1 MQKSNHVIGVV
12 LQGQFAYCGPMDS
25 RISARALAEALGGW
39 RGRGPAYESLADA
52 IRLMCLD
59 NRIAPRTALPAER
72 ELAAALSLSR
82 TTIAATYRSLRDSGH
97 IESVRGSGSVTL
109 PLRRT
114 DPGSDDRRDGVID
127 LQQASPAA
135 WPGLPSVITEVAAE
149 AAALVART
157 GYDVVGDPQL
167 RELLAQRYRAQGLPT
182 DADQI
187 LITTG
192 AQSALHLIASVLL
205 ARADRVLIE
214 TPTYPHGA
222 DAFRAVGA
230 RLVGVPVSPDDG
242 WDLDRAA
249 QTFARVLPSL
259 AYLMPN
265 FQNPTGRTMTAEE
278 VRAFVEGAQVA
289 GTFLVLDETTAELD
303 IDRDAPAAVFPDSDR
318 IIRVGSMGKTVWGG
332 LRVGWVR
339 AHTDVV
345 RRLASGR
352 PVHDLG
358 TPEFE
363 QAVATRLVARLDEIA
378 AQRATVLRAG
388 RDAVIRAL
396 SVALP
401 EWEVPSPS
409 GGVSLW
415 VGIGEPVST
424 PLVMSARSR
433 GLLLSA
439 GSRFAVEGGHDR
451 RLRIPFTA
459 ASHTLERAVDVL
471 RASWHEVRGTTART
485 SLDDLAAVV

>member
-1 MQKSNHVIGVV
+1 
-12 LQGQFAYCGPMDS
+12 MDS

-39 RGRGPAYESLADA
+39 RGRGPAYEALADG
-52 IRLMCLD
+52 IRLLCLD
-59 NRIAPRTALPAER
+59 NRIAPLTALPAER
-72 ELAAALSLSR
+72 ELAAALGLSR
-82 TTIAATYRSLRDSGH
+82 TTVAATYRSLRDSGH
-97 IESVRGSGSVTL
+97 IESLRGSGSVTL

-114 DPGSDDRRDGVID
+114 DPGVEDRRDGVID

-135 WPGLPSVITEVAAE
+135 WPGLPAVMAEVAQD

-157 GYDVVGDPQL
+157 GYDVVGDAGL
-167 RELLAQRYRAQGLPT
+167 REEIARVYGNRGLPT
-182 DADQI
+182 TPDQV
-187 LITTG
+187 LVTTG
-192 AQSALHLIASVLL
+192 AQSALHLVASVLL
-205 ARADRVLIE
+205 SRADRVLIE

-230 RLVGVPVSPDDG
+230 RLVGVPVTPDAG

-249 QTFARVLPSL
+249 QTFARVLPAL
-259 AYLMPN
+259 AYLMPD
-265 FQNPTGRTMTAEE
+265 FHNPTGRSMSPVE
-278 VRAFVEGAQVA
+278 VAAFVDGAQRA
-289 GTFLVLDETTAELD
+289 GTYLVLDETTAGLD
-303 IDRDAPAAVFPDSDR
+303 IDRETAGTVFPEAPR
-318 IIRVGSMGKTVWGG
+318 IIRVGSLGKTVWGG

-339 AHTDVV
+339 AEADIV

-363 QAVATRLVARLDEIA
+363 QAVAARVVGRLDEIS
-378 AQRATVLRAG
+378 AQRADLLRAG
-388 RDAVIRAL
+388 RDALTRAL
-396 SVALP
+396 EATFP
-401 EWEVPSPS
+401 EWEIPVAR

-424 PLVMSARSR
+424 PLVMNARAR

-439 GSRFAVEGGHDR
+439 GSRFAVDGGHDR
-451 RLRIPFTA
+451 RLRLPFTA
-459 ASHTLERAVDVL
+459 APHTLERAVGIL
-471 RASWHEVRGTTART
+471 RAAWDDVRGTSATA

>member
-1 MQKSNHVIGVV
+1 
-12 LQGQFAYCGPMDS
+12 MDS

-39 RGRGPAYESLADA
+39 RGRGPAYESLADG
-52 IRLMCLD
+52 IRLLCLD

-72 ELAAALSLSR
+72 ELATALGLSR
-82 TTIAATYRSLRDSGH
+82 TTVAATYRSLRESGH
-97 IESVRGSGSVTL
+97 IESLRGSGSVTL

-114 DPGSDDRRDGVID
+114 DPGADDRRDGVID

-135 WPGLPSVITEVAAE
+135 WPGLPAVMAEVAQD

-157 GYDVVGDPQL
+157 GYDVVGDVGL
-167 RELLAQRYRAQGLPT
+167 REAIAQHYRDRGLPT
-182 DADQI
+182 TADQI
-187 LITTG
+187 LVTTG

-205 ARADRVLIE
+205 SRADRVLIE

-230 RLVGVPVSPDDG
+230 RLVGVPVTPDSG

-249 QTFARVLPSL
+249 QTFARVLPAL
-259 AYLMPN
+259 AYLMPE
-265 FQNPTGRTMTAEE
+265 FHNPTGRTMSRAE
-278 VRAFVEGAQVA
+278 VSAFVDGSQRA
-289 GTFLVLDETTAELD
+289 GTILVLDETTAGLD
-303 IDRDAPAAVFPDSDR
+303 IDRQTESTAFPDADR
-318 IIRVGSMGKTVWGG
+318 VVRVGSLGKTVWGG

-339 AHTDVV
+339 AQADIV

-363 QAVATRLVARLDEIA
+363 QAVAARVIGRLDEIS
-378 AQRATVLRAG
+378 AQRADLLRAG
-388 RDAVIRAL
+388 RDAVTRAL
-396 SVALP
+396 VDTFP
-401 EWEVPSPS
+401 EWDIPTVH

-424 PLVMSARSR
+424 PLVMNARAR

-439 GSRFAVEGGHDR
+439 GSRFAVDGGHDR

-459 ASHTLERAVDVL
+459 APHTLERAVDML
-471 RASWHEVRGTTART
+471 RAAWDDVRGTTAGAA
-485 SLDDLAAVV
+485 LDDLAAVV

>member
-1 MQKSNHVIGVV
+1 MRS
-12 LQGQFAYCGPMDS
+12 GQFDYSGLMDS

-39 RGRGPAYESLADA
+39 RGRGPAYEALADG
-52 IRLMCLD
+52 IRLLCLD

-72 ELAAALSLSR
+72 ELAAALGLSR
-82 TTIAATYRSLRDSGH
+82 TTVAATYRSLRDTGH
-97 IESVRGSGSVTL
+97 IESLRGSGSVTL
-109 PLRRT
+109 PLRRN
-114 DPGSDDRRDGVID
+114 DPGADDRRDGVID

-135 WPGLPSVITEVAAE
+135 WPGLPAVIADVAQD

-157 GYDVVGDPQL
+157 GYDVVGEPGL
-167 RELLAQRYRAQGLPT
+167 REEIAQHYRDRGLAT
-182 DADQI
+182 DPDQI
-187 LITTG
+187 LVTTG

-205 ARADRVLIE
+205 SRADRVLIE

-242 WDLDRAA
+242 WDLDRAG
-249 QTFARVLPSL
+249 QTFARVLPAL
-259 AYLMPN
+259 AYLMPE
-265 FQNPTGRTMTAEE
+265 FQNPTGRTMDQEE
-278 VRAFVEGAQVA
+278 VTAFVDGAQRA
-289 GTFLVLDETTAELD
+289 GTFLVLDETTAGLD
-303 IDRDAPAAVFPDSDR
+303 IDRPTAPVAFPDLGR
-318 IIRVGSMGKTVWGG
+318 IIRVGSLGKTVWGG

-339 AHTDVV
+339 AEADIV

-363 QAVATRLVARLDEIA
+363 QAVAARVLRRLGEIST
-378 AQRATVLRAG
+378 QRADLLRAG
-388 RDAVIRAL
+388 RDALTRAL
-396 SVALP
+396 VERFP
-401 EWEVPSPS
+401 EWEIPDAH

-415 VGIGEPVST
+415 VGLGEPVST
-424 PLVMSARSR
+424 PLVMSARAR

-459 ASHTLERAVDVL
+459 APHTLERAVGIL
-471 RASWHEVRGTTART
+471 RTAWDDVRGTAAGAA
-485 SLDDLAAVV
+485 LDDLATVV

>member
-1 MQKSNHVIGVV
+1 
-12 LQGQFAYCGPMDS
+12 MDS

-39 RGRGPAYESLADA
+39 RGPGPAYEALADG
-52 IRLMCLD
+52 IRLLCLD
-59 NRIAPRTALPAER
+59 NRVAPRTALPAER
-72 ELAAALSLSR
+72 ELAVALGLSR
-82 TTIAATYRSLRDSGH
+82 TTVAATYRSLRESGH
-97 IESVRGSGSVTL
+97 IESLRGSGSVTL

-114 DPGSDDRRDGVID
+114 DPGVEDRRDGVID

-135 WPGLPSVITEVAAE
+135 WPGLPAVLTEVAQD

-157 GYDVVGDPQL
+157 GYDVVGEPRL
-167 RELLAQRYRAQGLPT
+167 RAAIAQHYSDRGLPT
-182 DADQI
+182 TAEQI
-187 LITTG
+187 LVTTG

-205 ARADRVLIE
+205 SRADRVLIE

-230 RLVGVPVSPDDG
+230 RLVGVPVTPDAG

-249 QTFARVLPSL
+249 QTFARVLPAL
-259 AYLMPN
+259 AYLMPD
-265 FQNPTGRTMTAEE
+265 FQNPTGRTMSAAE
-278 VRAFVEGAQVA
+278 VAAFVDGAQRA
-289 GTFLVLDETTAELD
+289 GTYLVLDETTAGLD
-303 IDRDAPAAVFPDSDR
+303 IDRETAGTSFPDLDR
-318 IIRVGSMGKTVWGG
+318 IIRVGSLGKTVWGG

-339 AHTDVV
+339 AQADIV

-363 QAVATRLVARLDEIA
+363 QAVAARLMGRLDEIS
-378 AQRATVLRAG
+378 AQRADLLRTG
-388 RDAVIRAL
+388 RDALTRAL
-396 SVALP
+396 TASFP
-401 EWEVPSPS
+401 EWEIPTAH

-424 PLVMSARSR
+424 PLVMNARAR

-439 GSRFAVEGGHDR
+439 GSRFAVDGGHDR

-459 ASHTLERAVDVL
+459 APHTLERAVDVL
-471 RASWHEVRGTTART
+471 RAAWDDVRGTPAGAA
-485 SLDDLAAVV
+485 LDDLTAVV